1 MAPTPLLAALAVLAC
16 LVAVAVGALFGHGI
30 WLRFDRARTRRP
42 FEEGRA
48 ALYTLMRTRS
58 PVSDADREACMDM
71 LRGLPPCL
79 QARLVLALAHSL
91 DPSAATPLR
100 RVAAGLGITRRAEQ
114 FCGSRLWWRRLE
126 GARLL
131 ALLGDESGAVA
142 QLLRDPH
149 PAVRRQAVELAADN
163 PAPGMI
169 DGLVALLLRP
179 AGAEVFSAQDALLRA
194 GTVAVEPL
202 AMMLD
207 AGEGPGTKAAL
218 RVAAALAHPRFTAPA
233 IVLCFAADPGIR
245 AAAAVLLGATGG
257 EESTVVLESL
267 LDDHDPA
274 VRSAAARSLGRLRH
288 WASAPRLAGRMRDT
302 SWQVRRAAGLALRAV
317 GPPGLLMLKKMRS
330 DANNFAADM
339 ARQVL
344 DLPTGVEAIRP

>member
-1 MAPTPLLAALAVLAC
+1 MPAPLLAAALAVLAC
-16 LVAVAVGALFGHGI
+16 FVAAAVAALFGHGI
-30 WLRFDRARTRRP
+30 WLRLDRARTRRP
-42 FEEGRA
+42 LEQGRA
-48 ALYTLMRTRS
+48 ALYVMMRARS
-58 PVSDADREACMDM
+58 PVPDAERESCMDT
-71 LRGLPPCL
+71 LRRLPPRL
-79 QARLVLALAHSL
+79 QARLVMSLARSL

-100 RVAAGLGITRRAEQ
+100 RVAAGIGITRRAER
-114 FCGSRLWWRRLE
+114 FCRSRLWWRRLE

-142 QLLRDPH
+142 RLLRDPH
-149 PAVRRQAVELAADN
+149 PAVRRQAVELAAED

-169 DGLVALLLRP
+169 DGLVRLLRRP

-202 AMMLD
+202 ATMLD

-218 RVAAALAHPRFTAPA
+218 RVARALAHPRFTAPA
-233 IVLCFAADPGIR
+233 IVLCAAADPGTR
-245 AAAAVLLGATGG
+245 AAAAELLGATGG
-257 EESTVVLESL
+257 EESTTVLGSL
-267 LDDHDPA
+267 LDDPDPA
-274 VRSAAARSLGRLRH
+274 VRAAAARSLGRLRY

-302 SWQVRRAAGLALRAV
+302 SWQVRRSAGLALRAV
-317 GPPGLLMLKKMRS
+317 GPPGLLLLKKMQS

-344 DLPTGVEAIRP
+344 DLPAGVEALRT